1 MYPRVERGKWFHPA
15 GSPAMDHNGS
25 VSSPPLYHQHLL
37 NDVND
42 GTGGGAQTLR
52 SPAWHLEL
60 GHLVHLAGLQDQS
73 QEVRNM
79 ELWLGSDT

>member
-1 MYPRVERGKWFHPA
+1 MQKSDYTVSTCVQEGSWPA

-52 SPAWHLEL
+52 SPA
-60 GHLVHLAGLQDQS
+60 
-73 QEVRNM
+73 
-79 ELWLGSDT
+79 

>member
-1 MYPRVERGKWFHPA
+1 MKYMNRSKISHYMIYIHTYKKGRKKSQPWPA

-25 VSSPPLYHQHLL
+25 VTSLPLYHQHLL

-52 SPAWHLEL
+52 SPA
-60 GHLVHLAGLQDQS
+60 
-73 QEVRNM
+73 
-79 ELWLGSDT
+79 